1 MKYIQK
7 FANTVKPEGELFNIY
22 VYYLYLHLYIHY
34 VYYRVFINTH
44 RSKIVTNQIPILNE
58 YYYFFFHIAWLCYYS
73 ITSEFTT
80 HILFLKCRSPSL
92 SLMQNELKMIVRI
105 KNTSSWHDN
114 FKTYDSFHFSF
125 MYKT

>member
-7 FANTVKPEGELFNIY
+7 FENTVKPEGELFNIY

-58 YYYFFFHIAWLCYYS
+58 YY
-73 ITSEFTT
+73 
-80 HILFLKCRSPSL
+80 
-92 SLMQNELKMIVRI
+92 
-105 KNTSSWHDN
+105 
-114 FKTYDSFHFSF
+114 
-125 MYKT
+125 